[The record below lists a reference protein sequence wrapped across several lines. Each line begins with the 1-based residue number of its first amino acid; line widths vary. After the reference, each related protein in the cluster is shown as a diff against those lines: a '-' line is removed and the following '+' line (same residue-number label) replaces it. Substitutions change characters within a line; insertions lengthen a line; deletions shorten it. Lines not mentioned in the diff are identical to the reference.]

1 MFLTA
6 NIYIKYKKGERGI
19 WGMVH
24 IRVIKAR
31 TIAYYVLIAVIIG
44 LIAFLGYKLIAGAN
58 RDSSLALLGE
68 GGPIEEG
75 RQLYL
80 KVLDK
85 LNDPRNILAYQMP
98 FLSGISAE
106 GKSDEV
112 DAEKA
117 VETSISR
124 GESAQRQTEQE
135 IDAPEVFLK
144 HDPDMSEEMPEEIK
158 IEISK
163 IKDDLGTITLTGEGP
178 QVLIYH
184 THSREAYR
192 QDAQNPY
199 KEVEAFRSND
209 LNYTVVRVGDEL
221 AKYLQAKGIPVLH
234 DRTEH
239 EQGDHSTA
247 YKRSLET
254 IKKRMAE
261 YKSLQ
266 IFIDLHRNAYQAGA
280 KKPDDEVVIIDGQ
293 RVAKLFV
300 VIGTGEGYVGGFS
313 EKPNWKE
320 NYKFALR
327 LTNKLNELYPGIAK
341 PVYVKRSRYNQ
352 HVSTKAILIEVGSN
366 LTTLEEAKR
375 TTKYLAEA
383 LSQIIE

>member
-1 MFLTA
+1 
-6 NIYIKYKKGERGI
+6 
-19 WGMVH
+19 MVH
-24 IRVIKAR
+24 IRVIRAR
-31 TIAYYVLIAVIIG
+31 TIAYYILLAVIIVLIAFFAYQLMARV
-44 LIAFLGYKLIAGAN
+44 YKGNFSVML
-58 RDSSLALLGE
+58 RD

-75 RQLYL
+75 QQLYL
-80 KVLDK
+80 KVLNK
-85 LNDPRNILAYQMP
+85 LNDPRNILTYQMP

-106 GKSDEV
+106 SES
-112 DAEKA
+112 AEDTAETA
-117 VETSISR
+117 VETSVSR
-124 GESAQRQTEQE
+124 GEPTQRQTEQE

-144 HDPDMSEEMPEEIK
+144 HDPDMSEEIK

-163 IKDDLGTITLTGEGP
+163 IKDDLGPITLTGEGP

-192 QDAQNPY
+192 QDPQNPY

-221 AKYLQAKGIPVLH
+221 ARHLQAKGIPVLH

-266 IFIDLHRNAYQAGA
+266 IFIDLHRNAYQQGA
-280 KKPDDEVVIIDGQ
+280 KKPDDEVMIIDGE

-300 VIGTGEGYVGGFS
+300 VIGTGQGYVGGFS

-341 PVYVKRSRYNQ
+341 PVYVKPSRYNQ

>member
-1 MFLTA
+1 
-6 NIYIKYKKGERGI
+6 
-19 WGMVH
+19 MVH
-24 IRVIKAR
+24 IRVIRAKA
-31 TIAYYVLIAVIIG
+31 IVYYLLLAMVIGLVAFFSYHLIAR
-44 LIAFLGYKLIAGAN
+44 AYKGNLSAMLK
-58 RDSSLALLGE
+58 DK
-68 GGPIEEG
+68 GPIEEG

-80 KVLDK
+80 KVLDE
-85 LNDPRNILAYQMP
+85 LNDPRNILTYQMP

-106 GKSDEV
+106 KESVE
-112 DAEKA
+112 ETA
-117 VETSISR
+117 VETSVSR
-124 GESAQRQTEQE
+124 GESIQRQTDPN
-135 IDAPEVFLK
+135 IDGPEVFLK
-144 HDPDMSEEMPEEIK
+144 HDPDMSEEIK

-163 IKDDLGTITLTGEGP
+163 IKDDLGPITLTGEGP

-192 QDAQNPY
+192 QDPKNPY
-199 KEVEAFRSND
+199 KEVEAFRSDD
-209 LNYTVVRVGDEL
+209 LNHTVVSVGEEL
-221 AKYLQAKGIPVLH
+221 ARQLQARGIPVLH

-247 YKRSLET
+247 YQRSLET

-266 IFIDLHRNAYQAGA
+266 IFIDLHRNAYQPGA
-280 KKPDDEVVIIDGQ
+280 KNPDDEVVIIDGQ

-300 VIGTGEGYVGGFS
+300 VIGTGEGYVGGFL

-341 PVYVKRSRYNQ
+341 PVYVKPSRYNQ
-352 HVSTKAILIEVGSN
+352 HVSTKAILIEIGSN

>member
-1 MFLTA
+1 M
-6 NIYIKYKKGERGI
+6 

-24 IRVIKAR
+24 IRVIRAR
-31 TIAYYVLIAVIIG
+31 TIAYYVLVAVIIG
-44 LIAFLGYKLIAGAN
+44 LIAFFAYQLIARVCKG
-58 RDSSLALLGE
+58 SFFALLSDGSPA
-68 GGPIEEG
+68 GEG

-80 KVLDK
+80 KVLNK

-106 GKSDEV
+106 KE
-112 DAEKA
+112 AAKETA
-117 VETSISR
+117 VEASVSR
-124 GESAQRQTEQE
+124 GEPTQRQTEQN

-144 HDPDMSEEMPEEIK
+144 HDPDMSEEIK

-178 QVLIYH
+178 QILIYH

-192 QDAQNPY
+192 PDPQNPY
-199 KEVEAFRSND
+199 GEVEAFRSND
-209 LNYTVVRVGDEL
+209 LNYTVVRVGEEL
-221 AKYLQAKGIPVLH
+221 AKHLQAKGIPVLH

-247 YKRSLET
+247 YQRSLET

-266 IFIDLHRNAYQAGA
+266 IFIDLHRNAYQPGA
-280 KKPDDEVVIIDGQ
+280 KSPDDEVVVIDGQ

-300 VIGTGEGYVGGFS
+300 VIGTGEGYIGGFS

-341 PVYVKRSRYNQ
+341 PVYVKPSRYNQ